1 MGGYQS
7 TGMQKSNEQSIREA
21 IDLMLR
27 TYGLDGRMK
36 EIRLID
42 SWEKVMGKP
51 VAKHTREIFIRERKL
66 FVRLDSA
73 ALREELSY
81 GREKILKMLNE
92 EAGEQIIDEVVLQ

>member
-1 MGGYQS
+1 
-7 TGMQKSNEQSIREA
+7 MQKSNEQSIREA

-51 VAKHTREIFIRERKL
+51 VARHTREIFIRERKL

-81 GREKILKMLNE
+81 GKEKILKMLND
-92 EAGEQIIDEVVLQ
+92 EAGERVIDEVVLQ

>member
-1 MGGYQS
+1 MAK
-7 TGMQKSNEQSIREA
+7 QKSNEQSIKEA

-36 EIRLID
+36 EIRLVD
-42 SWEKVMGKP
+42 SWEKVMGTP
-51 VAKHTREIFIRERKL
+51 VSKHTREIYIRDRKL

-81 GREKILKMLNE
+81 GKEKIVKMLND
-92 EAGEQIIDEVVLQ
+92 EAGEKVIDEVILH

>member
-1 MGGYQS
+1 
-7 TGMQKSNEQSIREA
+7 MQKSNEQSIREA

>member
-1 MGGYQS
+1 MAK
-7 TGMQKSNEQSIREA
+7 QKSNEQSIREA
-21 IDLMLR
+21 IDLMLA
-27 TYGLDGRMK
+27 TYGLDGKMK
-36 EIRLID
+36 EIRLIG

-81 GREKILKMLNE
+81 GKEKILKMLND
-92 EAGEQIIDEVVLQ
+92 EAGEQVIDEVILQ

>member
-1 MGGYQS
+1 
-7 TGMQKSNEQSIREA
+7 
-21 IDLMLR
+21 MLR

>member
-1 MGGYQS
+1 
-7 TGMQKSNEQSIREA
+7 MQKSNEQSIREA
-21 IDLMLR
+21 IDLMLK

-51 VAKHTREIFIRERKL
+51 VARHTREIFIRERRL

-92 EAGEQIIDEVVLQ
+92 EAGEQILDEVVLQ